1 MASGRSLLYSALTL
15 TVLLTT
21 GSSFNLEPQPKSET
35 WIRSGEQLVLS
46 CRTVDC
52 PSPHFNWR
60 VTTDYTLGGTVSNN
74 DSVSTLTL
82 SPVTI
87 QHTHR
92 YICTATCGVEKKERS
107 FMVNVYSFPDAIM
120 LETVGALEVG
130 KKGTLRCTIPDVYPL
145 HLLEVEWLEGTTPLH
160 KEDFLKFTQTETT
173 VTTNYELT
181 PELGDSGREFTC
193 RARLVL
199 DKIPAETA
207 DRQKRL
213 MLQLHYA
220 PRMTNISVAPS
231 HTVREGQDI
240 RLTCTTDSS
249 PAARI
254 VWSKL
259 IAEGW
264 SVTAE
269 GEQTLH
275 LPAAQVRDTGI
286 YRCEASNEL
295 GKETSEVEIHIQG
308 APRDTSL
315 SVTPSTVKEGDH
327 VTVTCTTHAN
337 PSAQLVLRKKSESGQ
352 MVLVSENG
360 TLTIDAAQSGDA
372 GQYECEA
379 INDLGTDTTRVELTV
394 LEAPR
399 DTSLSVTPS
408 TVKEGDRVTVTCT
421 THANP
426 SAQLVLRKKSE
437 SGQMVLVS
445 ENGILTI
452 DAAQSGDAGQY
463 ECEAINDLGTDTTR
477 MELTVLGAPK
487 DTSLSVTPSTV
498 KEGDRVTVT
507 CTTHANPSARLVL
520 RKKSESGQMVLDLEN
535 GTLTIDAAEVKD
547 AGQYECEAINE
558 LGRQIRSTELIV
570 QVLTVWAHPSKWV
583 NEGEN
588 VTIGCSVHSSSTTHF
603 IWKKLE
609 NNSEAILCSNN
620 NTFTILEI
628 TQSDA
633 GFYEVEVINEL
644 GNQRGFVEIKVN
656 EIKLD
661 IIPADENPTG
671 IVEIACVGAA
681 LGSAG
686 LLLSTLYYIYR
697 RSNCKGSYHMPIE
710 QTV

>member
-295 GKETSEVEIHIQG
+295 GKETSEVEIHIQ
-308 APRDTSL
+308 
-315 SVTPSTVKEGDH
+315 
-327 VTVTCTTHAN
+327 
-337 PSAQLVLRKKSESGQ
+337 
-352 MVLVSENG
+352 
-360 TLTIDAAQSGDA
+360 
-372 GQYECEA
+372 
-379 INDLGTDTTRVELTV
+379 
-394 LEAPR
+394 EAPR